1 MSVSD
6 APETAPQSN
15 QAAGTGTAQPAPAWK
30 PEPRQ
35 WSWRDLFTAPMLAF
49 KPKCMVVGAL
59 TIAVLG
65 AWWWL
70 FLLLA
75 YPFPWTGNQP
85 ICGLISNYL
94 ASMGTLP
101 IWHLPLLIAWII
113 GGLVI
118 FSLGATFISVF
129 MKADLLDDEFL
140 SLSEA
145 FAQFK
150 SRILPAVLV
159 PSFLIGLLVGVVVFL
174 LWVPMLI
181 GSIPYAGSLLYA
193 ILYPLGLFMGI
204 FAVLLG
210 IAIFLGIF
218 VFPGIIAV
226 RRHGWFDNVV
236 DTIEAVG
243 TKPHIL
249 VASLALTGV
258 LAFAAYSIS
267 HGGMN
272 LLTSIADSR
281 LLLGQNELRNTEAR
295 ANAVNTELTGA
306 IDPNVGVRLVLSAF
320 GSQFQINSNPNFN
333 NTVQAVQDPF
343 ITWGPGLITGLWK
356 VLFTALILGYC
367 LNIFLG
373 GGILTYLMVR
383 EDDYWDDEDLED
395 LDQLAKELEDE
406 AKREQAGQPAAGSS
420 VPDASTSPAVP
431 PTAG

>member
-6 APETAPQSN
+6 APESTPQSN
-15 QAAGTGTAQPAPAWK
+15 PATDTAGAQPGPAWK

-49 KPKCMVVGAL
+49 KPKCMAIGAL
-59 TIAVLG
+59 TIAVL
-65 AWWWL
+65 ALWWWL
-70 FLLLA
+70 FLFLA
-75 YPFPWTGNQP
+75 YPGTWTGNMP
-85 ICGLISNYL
+85 IIGSLVHYL
-94 ASMGTLP
+94 TLLNALP

-118 FSLGATFISVF
+118 FSLGATLISVF

-145 FAQFK
+145 LAQYK
-150 SRILPAVLV
+150 SRVLPAVLV

-193 ILYPLGLFMGI
+193 LLYPLGLFMGI

-210 IAIFLGIF
+210 LAILLGIF

-249 VASLALTGV
+249 VASLFLTGL
-258 LAFAAYSIS
+258 LAWAAYSIS

-272 LLTSIADSR
+272 LLTAIADSR
-281 LLLGQNELRNTEAR
+281 FLLGQTELKRTEAR
-295 ANAVNTELTGA
+295 ANDVNAELTGA
-306 IDPNVGVRLVLSAF
+306 VDPESGIRLIMKNGF
-320 GSQFQINSNPNFN
+320 GAQFN
-333 NTVQAVQDPF
+333 QATQGGQDPF
-343 ITWGPGLITGLWK
+343 IAWGPGLITGLWK
-356 VLFTALILGYC
+356 ALFTALILGYC

-406 AKREQAGQPAAGSS
+406 AKREQAGPPAAGAPAAPVSA
-420 VPDASTSPAVP
+420 PASP